1 MRRRTVLRAGA
12 AGLATLATL
21 RYLGRPAT
29 EGPLFVRRAGTRGP
43 ALLCLHG
50 LFASSAF
57 WTPLAGRLAA
67 DNRLVMPD
75 LVGFG
80 SSPQP
85 GADYTAAF
93 HLSWL
98 QAVIAEAPRWVVLGH
113 SMGCALA
120 AELALRRPD
129 AVEALLLF
137 NAPVYRSPESRRR
150 AITRQNAL
158 TWLSLKSPL
167 AAWLVCE
174 AAVCVPRPVM
184 TRVGRWLRPDVPAE
198 AASDYFRHT
207 FDSYYTSLMN
217 LVMGR
222 DLLEVLASVERP
234 VRVVQGAR
242 DDLVDPQDALAW
254 PPNVQVS
261 TLEGMD
267 HTELLLHHPDR
278 AAALVRR
285 LLADLR
291 RR

>member
-1 MRRRTVLRAGA
+1 
-12 AGLATLATL
+12 
-21 RYLGRPAT
+21 
-29 EGPLFVRRAGTRGP
+29 
-43 ALLCLHG
+43 
-50 LFASSAF
+50 
-57 WTPLAGRLAA
+57 
-67 DNRLVMPD
+67 
-75 LVGFG
+75 
-80 SSPQP
+80 
-85 GADYTAAF
+85 
-93 HLSWL
+93 
-98 QAVIAEAPRWVVLGH
+98 
-113 SMGCALA
+113 MGCALA

-150 AITRQNAL
+150 VIARQNAL

-184 TRVGRWLRPDVPAE
+184 TRVGRQWLRPDVPPE

-222 DLLEVLASVERP
+222 DLLEVLASVARP

-267 HTELLLHHPDR
+267 HTALLLHHPGR
-278 AAALVRR
+278 AAALVRE
-285 LLADLR
+285 LLADWRGPLSQTREPLR
-291 RR
+291 WAPRLQSTSRTAMRSLDVSTKYARLTDTATRVGE